1 MMIYMPLC
9 YLWSLQV
16 TLSIYNIYPELEIA
30 AWPGLSTVSTVF
42 SSPIHLYLYTYLYH
56 FPASVVLIL
65 VQHYNC
71 CTICS
76 NITLTQSRRQAD
88 KSKESRSNCESS
100 IAILPHPR
108 QSDTVRTTSS
118 ILKWFLHWISSTSE
132 VGQVMVRWIGL
143 PPSHSQ

>member
-1 MMIYMPLC
+1 MPLC

-88 KSKESRSNCESS
+88 KSKESRSNCESVDTLVLLPGHNLQLLFSHIPDKVILYVPPLLYLSGFS
-100 IAILPHPR
+100 IGYHPR
-108 QSDTVRTTSS
+108 P
-118 ILKWFLHWISSTSE
+118 K
-132 VGQVMVRWIGL
+132 
-143 PPSHSQ
+143 